1 VVGVKR
7 ARYHKGSAD
16 PCTAKEIATVTDRL
30 TPNLTTLGPADSPV
44 TRHTTDLQ
52 RNVQNRIKREKARL
66 LQDWVA
72 AGGSEA
78 DFEEAWP
85 SIHAQLGQ
93 IRVQEIGDKART
105 RSLTAFKR
113 R

>member
-1 VVGVKR
+1 VSNSQMTDQLIYRGDSDR
-7 ARYHKGSAD
+7 S
-16 PCTAKEIATVTDRL
+16 IA
-30 TPNLTTLGPADSPV
+30 N
-44 TRHTTDLQ
+44 RHTTDLQ
-52 RNVQNRIKREKARL
+52 RNVENRIKREKARL
-66 LQDWVA
+66 LHDWTT

-93 IRVQEIGDKART
+93 IRVQEIGEKARS
-105 RSLTAFKR
+105 RSLTAFNR